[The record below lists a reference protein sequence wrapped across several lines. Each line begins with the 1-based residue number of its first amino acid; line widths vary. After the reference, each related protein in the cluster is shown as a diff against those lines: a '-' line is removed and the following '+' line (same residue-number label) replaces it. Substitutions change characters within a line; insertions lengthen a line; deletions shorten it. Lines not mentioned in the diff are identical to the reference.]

1 MSKIILNALDL
12 EFFSSADQ
20 QIFLTLSKGVHMAP
34 DLRIF
39 ISFSDFLENKSFF
52 SHGYDG
58 KVCVG
63 GIIVVAWTIQLDSD
77 LLLIYLGVSGAI
89 WPQKQG

>member
-1 MSKIILNALDL
+1 
-12 EFFSSADQ
+12 
-20 QIFLTLSKGVHMAP
+20 MAP
-34 DLRIF
+34 DLRVF
-39 ISFSDFLENKSFF
+39 ILFSVITENRRVFF

>member
-1 MSKIILNALDL
+1 
-12 EFFSSADQ
+12 
-20 QIFLTLSKGVHMAP
+20 MAP
-34 DLRIF
+34 DLRVF
-39 ISFSDFLENKSFF
+39 ISFSDITENRSFF
-52 SHGYDG
+52 FQHGYDG

>member
-1 MSKIILNALDL
+1 
-12 EFFSSADQ
+12 
-20 QIFLTLSKGVHMAP
+20 MAP
-34 DLRIF
+34 DLRVF
-39 ISFSDFLENKSFF
+39 ISFSDITENRSFF
-52 SHGYDG
+52 LLHGYDG

>member
-1 MSKIILNALDL
+1 
-12 EFFSSADQ
+12 
-20 QIFLTLSKGVHMAP
+20 MAI

-39 ISFSDFLENKSFF
+39 ISFSEILENKKFYF

-89 WPQKQG
+89 WTQKQILEVCSRFFMFS

>member
-1 MSKIILNALDL
+1 
-12 EFFSSADQ
+12 
-20 QIFLTLSKGVHMAP
+20 MAP
-34 DLRIF
+34 DSRVF
-39 ISFSDFLENKSFF
+39 ISFSDITENRRFFF

-58 KVCVG
+58 KLCVG

>member
-1 MSKIILNALDL
+1 
-12 EFFSSADQ
+12 
-20 QIFLTLSKGVHMAP
+20 MAP
-34 DLRIF
+34 DLRVF
-39 ISFSDFLENKSFF
+39 ISFSDITENRSFF
-52 SHGYDG
+52 SRIDMME
-58 KVCVG
+58 KCVFCVG

>member
-1 MSKIILNALDL
+1 
-12 EFFSSADQ
+12 
-20 QIFLTLSKGVHMAP
+20 MAP
-34 DLRIF
+34 DLRVF
-39 ISFSDFLENKSFF
+39 ISFSDFTENRSFFF